1 MEEAILQK
9 IMANSLQNLTKKP
22 PQLILR
28 LGKSKKLQANINRK
42 KFSSGY
48 ES

>member
-9 IMANSLQNLTKKP
+9 IMANSLQNLKRKKS
-22 PQLILR
+22 QLILR
-28 LGKSKKLQANINRK
+28 LGKSKKLQAKINRK
-42 KFSSGY
+42 KFSSRY